1 MFSQQA
7 ASLAGVMAEDDPAL
21 YPGHRRRSSERCLN
35 CELITMGSAVTYD
48 NTCSQCGRVQRNIR

>member
-1 MFSQQA
+1 MT
-7 ASLAGVMAEDDPAL
+7 EDDPAQ
-21 YPGHRRRSSERCLN
+21 YPAQYRRRSSERCLN